1 MNAPAGLD
9 LASLPERIQSEV
21 QRAIQRSI
29 KGVEYIAS
37 SGPSLG
43 STPKDILNVRGTM
56 NLYRYRPVA
65 DEIYRVPILIVMA
78 TTNRGYILDL
88 VPGQSFVEFLLRRGR
103 KTLDPEDRLDRQG
116 RGDPQ
121 GRPCQPG
128 GRRQRHQAAVAE
140 TRFMARREID
150 MSGSDIRSYPRRV
163 LTDAGEIEFRLMSR
177 ADEAAVLD
185 FARKL
190 PVHDLL
196 FLPRDISEPKVLA
209 AWIKEIERGAIT
221 SLLAVRAGRVVGC
234 GTLVR
239 DPLSWSPH
247 VGEIRNVVASDVRG
261 QGVGRAL
268 SQETF
273 ALALGAGLEKLV
285 VQMTVDQTGAI
296 AIFEGLGFKAEALLR
311 DQVKDKAGKKHD
323 IVVLGHNVAQVRA
336 QMEAYGLPGA
346 VQH

>member
-1 MNAPAGLD
+1 
-9 LASLPERIQSEV
+9 
-21 QRAIQRSI
+21 
-29 KGVEYIAS
+29 
-37 SGPSLG
+37 
-43 STPKDILNVRGTM
+43 
-56 NLYRYRPVA
+56 
-65 DEIYRVPILIVMA
+65 
-78 TTNRGYILDL
+78 
-88 VPGQSFVEFLLRRGR
+88 
-103 KTLDPEDRLDRQG
+103 
-116 RGDPQ
+116 
-121 GRPCQPG
+121 
-128 GRRQRHQAAVAE
+128 
-140 TRFMARREID
+140 
-150 MSGSDIRSYPRRV
+150 MSQ
-163 LTDAGEIEFRLMSR
+163 

-185 FARKL
+185 FAQKL

-221 SLLAVRAGRVVGC
+221 SLLTVKAGRVVGC

-247 VGEIRNVVASDVRG
+247 VGEIRNVVASEVRG

-268 SQETF
+268 SREVF

-311 DQVKDKAGKKHD
+311 DHVQDKAGKKHD